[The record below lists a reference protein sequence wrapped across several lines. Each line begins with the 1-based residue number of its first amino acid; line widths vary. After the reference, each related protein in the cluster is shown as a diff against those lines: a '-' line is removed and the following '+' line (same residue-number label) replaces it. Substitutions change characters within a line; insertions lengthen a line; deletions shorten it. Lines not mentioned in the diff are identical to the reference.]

1 MLVVNQDN
9 SVPFLCLSCSCLFL
23 YYILHLLP
31 WPANRVQPNLLDLQ
45 MAFHELRVS
54 LPQLLEYVQE
64 VDAGQIPHSVPHIP
78 VPKSQA
84 HIYTGPG
91 MRIQRKTAKATTVEL
106 VSHGADAMEVGSAG
120 EEEEEEDAEVHG
132 F

>member
-1 MLVVNQDN
+1 MDN
-9 SVPFLCLSCSCLFL
+9 SVFFCLSCPTFIFSTTYFI
-23 YYILHLLP
+23 YLLP
-31 WPANRVQPNLLDLQ
+31 WPANRVQPDLLDLQ

-91 MRIQRKTAKATTVEL
+91 MRIQRKPAKATTVEL
-106 VSHGADAMEVGSAG
+106 VGHGVDAMCGG
-120 EEEEEEDAEVHG
+120 GGGGGGGGGCQGG

>member
-1 MLVVNQDN
+1 
-9 SVPFLCLSCSCLFL
+9 
-23 YYILHLLP
+23 
-31 WPANRVQPNLLDLQ
+31 

-91 MRIQRKTAKATTVEL
+91 MRIQRKTAKATNVEL
-106 VSHGADAMEVGSAG
+106 VSHGADTMEVGSAG
-120 EEEEEEDAEVHG
+120 EEEEEDAEVDFEEIPG
-132 F
+132 YLPPLPKTKEGAGGL